1 MRFLVATAAL
11 IRSVTTTSAFQPRV
25 LPAITGRSFASRGR
39 FRATTKNV
47 TPKKPK
53 LNKKRNTNLLRADRV
68 LSNRGWGSRSECTD
82 LIKRGRVSTPNGK
95 LKSPSEKIT
104 MDTSLFVDGTPVPQL
119 PLLLVYH
126 KPKWVLSVM
135 HDPTGR
141 PNLGGLLSEIQKKQK
156 LHPVG
161 RLDYDT
167 SGLLLFSTNGGL
179 TQRLLHPTH
188 SVEKEY
194 VALVDGTVDVDDL
207 SQRLAEGVETAE
219 GRHKAQLLDVTY
231 IEENQVPG
239 LLQKMRSTL
248 PGEYNA
254 TDLEERGFLFS
265 NSTALSTVRLSVSE
279 GKHRMV
285 RRILANCGHGVL
297 ELRRERHGEI
307 VLGDLQEGEFR
318 ELTSKEQVWAER
330 LLSDQKGRQMPDEHE
345 LKRAALA
352 S

>member
-1 MRFLVATAAL
+1 MNMRFLVASAAL
-11 IRSVTTTSAFQPRV
+11 LRSVTITSAFQPR
-25 LPAITGRSFASRGR
+25 LLLFPTRSERGFAFASRGR
-39 FRATTKNV
+39 FRATAKNV

-53 LNKKRNTNLLRADRV
+53 LNKKRDKNLLRADRV
-68 LSNRGWGSRSECTD
+68 LSNRGWGSRSECTE
-82 LIKRGRVSTPNGK
+82 LIKRRRVSTPNGT

-104 MDTSLFVDGTPVPQL
+104 MDTSLFVDGTPVPHL
-119 PLLLVYH
+119 TLLLVYH

-141 PNLGGLLSEIQKKQK
+141 PNLGGLLSEVQKRQQ

-194 VALVDGTVDVDDL
+194 VALVDGTVDADQL
-207 SQRLAEGVETAE
+207 RHRLEEGVETTE
-219 GRHKAQLLDVTY
+219 GRHTAQLLNITY
-231 IEENQVPG
+231 IEEKQVPT

-248 PGEYNA
+248 PSEYNV

-265 NSTALSTVRLSVSE
+265 NSTALSTVRLTVSE

-297 ELRRERHGEI
+297 ELRRERHGNI

-318 ELTSKEQVWAER
+318 ELTENEQVWAES
-330 LLSDQKGRQMPDEHE
+330 LLSDQKG
-345 LKRAALA
+345 
-352 S
+352 

>member
-1 MRFLVATAAL
+1 MNPRFLVATAAL
-11 IRSVTTTSAFQPRV
+11 LRSVTTTSAFHPRV
-25 LPAITGRSFASRGR
+25 LPATTGRGFGSRGR
-39 FRATTKNV
+39 FRATAKNV
-47 TPKKPK
+47 TPRKPK

-82 LIKRGRVSTPNGK
+82 LIKGRRVSTPNGK
-95 LKSPSEKIT
+95 LKSASEKIT
-104 MDTSLFVDGTPVPQL
+104 MDTPLFVDGAPVPQL

-141 PNLGGLLSEIQKKQK
+141 PNLGGLLTEIQKKQK

-167 SGLLLFSTNGGL
+167 SGLLLFSTNGSL

-194 VALVDGTVDVDDL
+194 VALVDGTVDADQL
-207 SQRLAEGVETAE
+207 SQRLEEGVETAE
-219 GRHKAQLLDVTY
+219 GRHTAQLLSVTY
-231 IEENQVPG
+231 IEQNQVPS

-248 PGEYNA
+248 PKEYNA

-318 ELTSKEQVWAER
+318 ELTANEQIWAER
-330 LLSDQKGRQMPDEHE
+330 LLSDQKG
-345 LKRAALA
+345 
-352 S
+352 